1 MNKSFFKILSVI
13 SLTPIVFISGCGATP
28 NHAGS
33 TDAATETNA
42 SALQAKNSK
51 VGFQLEKPKVGE
63 EIAIL
68 KTDLGDIKLRFFE
81 SEAPKT
87 CENFKKHAKDGYY
100 NGLTFHRVVKDFII
114 QSGDPNGDCTGG
126 ESIFGKPFEDEFNE
140 NLFNITGAVSMANSG
155 PNTNGSQFFINQGG
169 KETFKGFDYFE
180 KAYEIYKSNPEGF
193 NQKRAAGTLD
203 MSKITDEIKN
213 LYNENGGNPFLDGYY
228 NTNSKGHT
236 VFAQVFEGMDT
247 VNKIANLEVDSK
259 GKPFKS
265 VKIRKIE
272 LKKFE
277 AN

>member
-13 SLTPIVFISGCGATP
+13 SLAPIVFISGCGATP
-28 NHAGS
+28 NHSGS
-33 TDAATETNA
+33 TDAATETSTSA
-42 SALQAKNSK
+42 SKNNSK

-81 SEAPKT
+81 SEAPKA

-114 QSGDPNGDCTGG
+114 QSGDPNGDSTGG

-169 KETFKGFDYFE
+169 KEAFKGFEYFE
-180 KAYEIYKSNPEGF
+180 KAYEIYKSNTEGF
-193 NQKRAAGTLD
+193 MQKRASGTLD
-203 MSKITDEIKN
+203 MSKVTDEIKN

-247 VNKIANLEVDSK
+247 VNKIANVEVDSN
-259 GKPFKS
+259 GKPLKS
-265 VKIRKIE
+265 IKIRKIE
-272 LKKFE
+272 FKKFE
-277 AN
+277 EK